1 MWGGNRWSGWIRGM
15 VGFQEVVEIW
25 EVYWFGR
32 RLGRGWWEFLFGKVV
47 KGRLKMGFRR
57 PLVWL
62 GREVVYKTACVRTAH
77 ALRINFKFFV
87 IHR

>member
-1 MWGGNRWSGWIRGM
+1 M
-15 VGFQEVVEIW
+15 VGFQEVVETW

-32 RLGRGWWEFLFGKVV
+32 CLGRGWWEFLFGRVA

-57 PLVWL
+57 PF
-62 GREVVYKTACVRTAH
+62 GVVGKGSSFRKTACVRTART
-77 ALRINFKFFV
+77 LRINFKFFV

>member
-1 MWGGNRWSGWIRGM
+1 M

-32 RLGRGWWEFLFGKVV
+32 RLGRWRREFLFCKVE

-57 PLVWL
+57 PLGGSL
-62 GREVVYKTACVRTAH
+62 ED
-77 ALRINFKFFV
+77 RIHPTYGLQV
-87 IHR
+87 LYDL